1 MVVVDVGGGGLVLLV
16 GCEVLLGGGGVL
28 AGLGED
34 GMVGGDGRL
43 VGVWRG
49 WEGVYWRVVM
59 VVVVRGGGLLVVV
72 IRMSGVVVVRS
83 RRQKDPRFLS
93 GRVGL
98 VGVMKCGLDLG
109 VRVPRVSFLGVGVV
123 GGC

>member
-1 MVVVDVGGGGLVLLV
+1 MVVVVVDVGGGGLV

-49 WEGVYWRVVM
+49 WEGVVCWRVKGVVRRW
-59 VVVVRGGGLLVVV
+59 VVVMRV
-72 IRMSGVVVVRS
+72 SGVVVVRR
-83 RRQKDPRFLS
+83 RRQKGPRFFS
-93 GRVGL
+93 GRVAL
-98 VGVMKCGLDLG
+98 VGVMKCGLGSLG
-109 VRVPRVSFLGVGVV
+109 SLE
-123 GGC
+123 